1 MTVLSP
7 LIGFLG
13 SRTKLRVYEAYGVNP
28 VTATTRSLFLE
39 YLIIIMALAWTSIFM
54 MVAARGYGWPLPVR
68 PAVLIVLV
76 LVPDAVMRWSRLLE
90 EDAAPPGFYQWL
102 FRSRTRAS

>member
-13 SRTKLRVYEAYGVNP
+13 SRTKLRIYEAYGVNP
-28 VTATTRSLFLE
+28 VAATSRSLFLE

-68 PAVLIVLV
+68 PAVVIVLF
-76 LVPDAVMRWSRLLE
+76 LLPDALMRWDRLLA
-90 EDAAPPGFYQWL
+90 EDAAPPGFYEWL
-102 FRSRTRAS
+102 FRSRTRAP